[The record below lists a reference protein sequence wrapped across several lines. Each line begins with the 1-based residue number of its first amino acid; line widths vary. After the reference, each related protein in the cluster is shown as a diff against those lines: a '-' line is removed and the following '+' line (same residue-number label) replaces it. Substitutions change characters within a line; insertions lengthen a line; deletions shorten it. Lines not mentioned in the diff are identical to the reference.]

1 MAKQTGYIKAIG
13 TVDDNINFYKTE
25 LDGFLV
31 RLLPG
36 VDSDRYWK
44 DPAFEGS
51 RRSAERF
58 GVGNITSS
66 IIYALYLLKEDTG
79 TCLNR

>member
-79 TCLNR
+79 TCLNS

>member
-13 TVDDNINFYKTE
+13 TVDDNVNFYKTE

-36 VDSDRYWK
+36 VDTERFWS

-79 TCLNR
+79 TCLNS